1 MSYVAAQTAPKFGSR
16 SQALGS
22 YQRATFPLPT
32 SSLSKVIRTRLGWY
46 NGPYPQYPQQ
56 EFSRTR
62 GYVPLSGFVS
72 PSDPNP
78 ATERNGAVTYRIDP
92 ATGQYRFYAGDIL
105 PRGVFAQNAF
115 QPPARPALSALG
127 VPVTRTRV
135 RRKKKVDRGKSFLS
149 CGAGCSCGGRCSALG
164 DDTFI
169 DTTTGCTLDSD
180 GNLLKCPGGT
190 DPYTDIGKAQLPSSP
205 TVLQQVSNVL
215 QQVAAGT
222 APKVA
227 AAPAPPQ
234 STSWLNRS
242 TRIGS
247 TVIPNSDLAI
257 GGGLAVA
264 ALALLRGGGRRR

>member
-16 SQALGS
+16 SQSLGL

-32 SSLSKVIRTRLGWY
+32 SGLSKVIRTRLGWY

-72 PSDPNP
+72 PSDPSP

-127 VPVTRTRV
+127 VPVTRV
-135 RRKKKVDRGKSFLS
+135 RRRRRTRGKSFLS
-149 CGAGCSCGGRCSALG
+149 CGAGCSCSQPGLQGPG
-164 DDTFI
+164 DA
-169 DTTTGCTLDSD
+169 CTVDSD
-180 GNLLKCPGGT
+180 CGGGYCDMGTWTCLIGPSAPGGGIS
-190 DPYTDIGKAQLPSSP
+190 PVIPSQPS
-205 TVLQQVSNVL
+205 VLQKVGTAV
-215 QQVAAGT
+215 QQFAAGT
-222 APKVA
+222 QPQVPVT
-227 AAPAPPQ
+227 AAPQP
-234 STSWLNRS
+234 TSWFNKS

-247 TVIPNSDLAI
+247 TVIANSDLAI
-257 GGGLAVA
+257 GGGVAVA
-264 ALALLRGGGRRR
+264 ALALLRSGGKRR

>member
-16 SQALGS
+16 SQALGW
-22 YQRATFPLPT
+22 YQRARYPLPT

-62 GYVPLSGFVS
+62 AYVPLSGFVS

-135 RRKKKVDRGKSFLS
+135 RRKKKGKSFLS
-149 CGAGCSCGGRCSALG
+149 CGAGCSCSQPGLQGPG
-164 DDTFI
+164 DA
-169 DTTTGCTLDSD
+169 CTVDSD
-180 GNLLKCPGGT
+180 CGGGYCDMGTWTCLIGPPAPGGGIS
-190 DPYTDIGKAQLPSSP
+190 PVSPSQPSLLQKAI
-205 TVLQQVSNVL
+205 TTAQQI
-215 QQVAAGT
+215 AAGT
-222 APKVA
+222 QPQVPVVA
-227 AAPAPPQ
+227 APQ
-234 STSWLNRS
+234 SISWFNKS

-247 TVIPNSDLAI
+247 TAIPNSYLAI
-257 GGGLAVA
+257 GGGLAA
-264 ALALLRGGGRRR
+264 FALLRGGGRRR